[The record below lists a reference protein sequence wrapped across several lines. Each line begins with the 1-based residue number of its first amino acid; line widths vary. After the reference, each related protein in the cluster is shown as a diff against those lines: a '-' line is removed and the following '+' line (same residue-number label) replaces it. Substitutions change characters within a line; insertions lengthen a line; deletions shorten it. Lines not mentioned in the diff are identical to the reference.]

1 MLYQS
6 DKTLKS
12 ISHDQCDRELS
23 YVLYVVPNLDLSSHQ
38 IILAHTMLELSNNG
52 FP

>member
-12 ISHDQCDRELS
+12 ISHDLELS